1 MYKECCQIKYCISE
15 EEPPSKILKKDQDL
29 SRFSTRDLL
38 TLARQELDHDQLPR
52 WVGSAKICGCCLGS
66 SSSDANEIVECD
78 GCGISVHEG
87 CYGINETAGSVAS
100 TVSSASTEPWLVKS
114 LTLEAT
120 PSATPFFRRAYK
132 ISHLPRL

>member
-1 MYKECCQIKYCISE
+1 MFPNPDLTFVIFIIISFF
-15 EEPPSKILKKDQDL
+15 
-29 SRFSTRDLL
+29 FSG
-38 TLARQELDHDQLPR
+38 Q
-52 WVGSAKICGCCLGS
+52 

-120 PSATPFFRRAYK
+120 PSATQFFKRSYK
-132 ISHLPRL
+132 MSHPPGL